1 MRNEHKMV
9 GARALWCAGLVGSAF
24 ASAALAQN
32 DVAGDWDQAGGGI
45 FGFQEEFLDRGG
57 GPDLGDYAGLPINDA
72 LRFKASLY
80 SPSWLTVPEHQ
91 CLPHPS
97 TYQYRSPGGLS
108 IVKEYDSVTQRLLAY
123 RFYGSYGLARTV
135 WMDGRPHP
143 AANARHTYEGFST
156 GRWEGNR
163 LAIETT
169 HLKAGFLRRN
179 GIAHSDRA
187 RMLEYFVR
195 HDDYLTLVTAVD
207 DPVYLD
213 EPFVRS
219 TDFRLDA
226 RANVRLA
233 EFGGFANGGDGE
245 GFGAS
250 DVYFKCAPAEEIAIE
265 RGSVPSF
272 MPGANDNLDMFAK
285 RHGVPLEAALGG
297 TATLYPEYAARLR
310 APGGEPPAQPSAGR
324 SPQSPQRSPQ
334 PSPRPA
340 QAESPGVTSLHV
352 AGQVWLVAAGG
363 RNVAVQ
369 VGPEGVLVVNPGP
382 EELADAVLAEIG
394 RIAPDKRIRIIV
406 DTDDDAAHIGA
417 NAKLATGPTPTA
429 QRAAVIAHENASLRI
444 ASSGLSDRHAP
455 TDTFFRGTRE
465 LFFNDEPIEI
475 IHAPA
480 ATSDANVLVL
490 FRKSDVVVTGGVIED
505 LTYPVIRLGDGGSV
519 NGTIAALNRVLDL
532 TIAEWRAQG
541 GTMVIPNRGRVY
553 DEGDVAE
560 YRDMMTIVR
569 DRVQHAIDK
578 GQTLAQVQ
586 AARLARDYDG
596 RYAAATGAAAAD
608 EFIATIYRS
617 LRAAEKDAPR

>member
-1 MRNEHKMV
+1 MRKEHLMSNV
-9 GARALWCAGLVGSAF
+9 RALIGFCVLWTL
-24 ASAALAQN
+24 AAPGAAQN

-72 LRFKASLY
+72 LRYKASLY

-108 IVKEYDSVTQRLLAY
+108 IVKEYDPVTQRLVAY
-123 RFYGSYGLARTV
+123 QFFGSYGLARTV
-135 WMDGRPHP
+135 WMDGRLHP
-143 AANARHTYEGFST
+143 PANARHTYEGFST

-187 RMLEYFVR
+187 RMVEYFVR

-207 DPVYLD
+207 DPLYLD

-219 TDFRLDA
+219 TDFKLDP
-226 RANVRLA
+226 RANARLA
-233 EFGGFANGGDGE
+233 EFGGFVNGGDGE

-250 DVYFKCAPAEEIAIE
+250 DVFYKCAPTEEVAIE
-265 RGSVPSF
+265 RGRVPSF
-272 MPGANDNLDMFAK
+272 LPGANDSLDMFAK

-297 TATLYPEYAARLR
+297 SATLYPEYAARLR
-310 APGGEPPAQPSAGR
+310 APGAGPLAQAPSNR
-324 SPQSPQRSPQ
+324 PQ
-334 PSPRPA
+334 RPA
-340 QAESPGVTSLHV
+340 QALGAAPPAATSLHV
-352 AGQVWLVAAGG
+352 AGQVWLVTVGG
-363 RNVAVQ
+363 HNVAVQ
-369 VGPEGVLVVNPGP
+369 VGSEGVLVVNPGP
-382 EELADAVLAEIG
+382 EEVADALLAEIAK
-394 RIAPDKRIRIIV
+394 IAPNQRVRIVV
-406 DTDDDAAHIGA
+406 DTNDDATHVGG
-417 NAKLATGPTPTA
+417 NAKLATGPTPAA
-429 QRAAVIAHENASLRI
+429 QRAAVIAHENASLRM
-444 ASSGLSDRHAP
+444 ATAGLSDRHSP

-465 LFFNDEPIEI
+465 LYFNGEPIDI

-480 ATSDANVLVL
+480 ATSDADVLVF
-490 FRKSDVVVTGGVIED
+490 FRKSDVVVAGSVIED
-505 LTYPVIRLGDGGSV
+505 LTYPVIRTGDGGTV
-519 NGTIAALNRVLDL
+519 NGTLEALNDILDL

-541 GTMVIPNRGRVY
+541 GTRVIGNRGRIY

-560 YRDMMTIVR
+560 YRDMLTIVR
-569 DRVQHAIDK
+569 DRVQDAIGK
-578 GQTLAQVQ
+578 GLTLAQVQ

-596 RYAAATGAAAAD
+596 RYAAAAGPVAPD
-608 EFIATIYRS
+608 EFVATVYRS
-617 LRAAEKDAPR
+617 LSAADKNAAQ

>member
-1 MRNEHKMV
+1 MSNEHKLRAHGIV
-9 GARALWCAGLVGSAF
+9 CFGALFMTF
-24 ASAALAQN
+24 ASPAPAQN

-72 LRFKASLY
+72 LRYKASLY

-108 IVKEYDSVTQRLLAY
+108 IVKEYDAVTQRLTAY
-123 RFYGSYGLARTV
+123 HIYGSYGLARTV

-143 AANARHTYEGFST
+143 PANARHTYEGFST

-187 RMLEYFVR
+187 RMSEYFVR
-195 HDDYLTLVTAVD
+195 HDDYMTLVTAVD

-219 TDFRLDA
+219 TDFRLDP

-250 DVYFKCAPAEEIAIE
+250 DVFFKCAPTEEIAIE
-265 RGSVPSF
+265 RGRVPSF
-272 MPGANDNLDMFAK
+272 MPGANDSLDMFAK

-297 TATLYPEYAARLR
+297 SATLYPEYAARV
-310 APGGEPPAQPSAGR
+310 R
-324 SPQSPQRSPQ
+324 SPNDAAAAPAGARRPARPPQ
-334 PSPRPA
+334 PLQSEA
-340 QAESPGVTSLHV
+340 AAATSLHV
-352 AGQVWLVAAGG
+352 AGQVWVVTAGG

-369 VGPEGVLVVNPGP
+369 IGAEGVLVVNPGP
-382 EELADAVLAEIG
+382 EELADAVLAEIAK
-394 RIAPDKRIRIIV
+394 IAPGQRIRVIV
-406 DTDDDAAHIGA
+406 DTDDDAARVGA
-417 NAKLATGPTPTA
+417 NAKLATGPTPMA

-444 ASSGLSDRHAP
+444 ATAGLSDRHLP
-455 TDTFFRGTRE
+455 TDVFFRGTRE
-465 LFFNDEPIEI
+465 LYFNGEPIEI
-475 IHAPA
+475 IHVPA
-480 ATSDANVLVL
+480 ATSDANVLVF

-505 LTYPVIRLGDGGSV
+505 LTYPVIRLADGGSV
-519 NGTIAALNRVLDL
+519 DGTLDALNRVLDL

-541 GTMVIPNRGRVY
+541 GTMVIPSRGRIY

-560 YRDMMTIVR
+560 YRDMVTIVR
-569 DRVQHAIDK
+569 DRVRDAIAN

-586 AARLARDYDG
+586 SARLARDYDG
-596 RYAAATGAAAAD
+596 RYAAATGPATAD
-608 EFIATIYRS
+608 EFVATVYRS
-617 LRAAEKDAPR
+617 LRVAEKAPAQ

>member
-1 MRNEHKMV
+1 MRKQHDIV
-9 GARALWCAGLVGSAF
+9 RARGIACFGALFMAL
-24 ASAALAQN
+24 ASTAVAQN

-72 LRFKASLY
+72 LRYKASLY

-108 IVKEYDSVTQRLLAY
+108 IVKEFDAVTQRLVAY

-143 AANARHTYEGFST
+143 PANARHTYEGFST

-163 LAIETT
+163 LVVETT

-187 RMLEYFVR
+187 RMLEHFVR
-195 HDDYLTLVTAVD
+195 HDDYLSLVTAVD
-207 DPVYLD
+207 DPLYLD

-219 TDFRLDA
+219 TDFRLDP
-226 RANVRLA
+226 RANTRLA
-233 EFGGFANGGDGE
+233 EFGGFVNGGDSE

-250 DVYFKCAPAEEIAIE
+250 DVFYKCAPSEEIALE
-265 RGSVPSF
+265 RGTVPSF

-285 RHGVPLEAALGG
+285 RHNVPLEAALGG
-297 TATLYPEYAARLR
+297 SATLYPEYAARLR
-310 APGGEPPAQPSAGR
+310 APSA
-324 SPQSPQRSPQ
+324 SAAPQQGSARVA
-334 PSPRPA
+334 RPA
-340 QAESPGVTSLHV
+340 QRPAAGEPVAASLHV
-352 AGQVWLVAAGG
+352 AGQVWLVAVGG
-363 RNVAVQ
+363 HNAAVQ

-382 EELADAVLAEIG
+382 EDVADAVLAEIA
-394 RIAPDKRIRIIV
+394 RIAPDRRVRVIV
-406 DTDDDAAHIGA
+406 DTDDLAAHIGGS
-417 NAKLATGPTPTA
+417 AKLAAGPTPRA

-444 ASSGLSDRHAP
+444 AAAGLSDLHSP

-465 LFFNDEPIEI
+465 LYFNGEPIEI
-475 IHAPA
+475 VHVPN
-480 ATSDANVLVL
+480 ATSDGDVLVF
-490 FRKSDVVVTGGVIED
+490 FRESDVVVAGGVIED
-505 LTYPVIRLGDGGSV
+505 LTYPVVRLDDGGTV
-519 NGTIAALNRVLDL
+519 NGTVAALNIILDI

-541 GTMVIPNRGRVY
+541 GTMVVPNRGRIY

-560 YRDMMTIVR
+560 YRDMVTIVR
-569 DRVQHAIDK
+569 DRVQDAIAK
-578 GQTLAQVQ
+578 GSTLEQVQ

-596 RYAAATGAAAAD
+596 RYGAAAGPAAPA
-608 EFIATIYRS
+608 EFIATVYRS
-617 LRAAEKDAPR
+617 LAAAGQN